1 MGKQRRVY
9 SEEFKR
15 EAVELSMRPD
25 KSVKEI
31 AENLGI
37 HTSVLNRWRRE
48 FRNGGELAFPGRGK
62 QRLTPEEE
70 ENRALKKELA
80 DVKEERDILKK
91 AMAIV
96 RHDET
101 Q

>member
-1 MGKQRRVY
+1 VGNHRRVY

-37 HTSVLNRWRRE
+37 NAGVLTRWRRE
-48 FRNGGELAFPGRGK
+48 FKNGGELAFPGRGK

-70 ENRALKKELA
+70 ENKALKKELA

-91 AMAIV
+91 AMAIFSGKKK
-96 RHDET
+96 
-101 Q
+101 